1 MKVGLAKRLSCEEE
15 GQHQLGRLPVFHPQL
30 ADHLEPQAVLR
41 VRLAACRLQLG
52 LREHPKVQQA
62 LLHQWA
68 DRQENRVHQE
78 ERPGGH
84 LEDLR
89 QDLCP
94 WVVHL
99 ELQASPEVKAGYLG
113 PKQRQLSQPKKWQ

>member
-1 MKVGLAKRLSCEEE
+1 VKVGLAKRLGCEEE
-15 GQHQLGRLPVFHPQL
+15 VQHRLGRLPVFHPQL

-41 VRLAACRLQLG
+41 VHLAACRLQLG
-52 LREHPKVQQA
+52 LREHLKVQQA

-78 ERPGGH
+78 ERPGGR

-99 ELQASPEVKAGYLG
+99 EPQGRLEVKAGYLE
-113 PKQRQLSQPKKWQ
+113 PKQRL